1 MFDQYTY
8 LYVEDDQ
15 LSQEVMQLIM
25 VQSMGVNKLTV
36 FADSSDF
43 MNRLMALDQKP
54 QIILLDIHIRPL
66 DGFEMLR
73 LLRAHPAFSGVKIV
87 ALTASVMNEEVER
100 LRHSGFD
107 GAVAKP
113 LSVQTFPA
121 LMQRVIEGEA
131 VWHIA

>member
-8 LYVEDDQ
+8 LYVEDDH
-15 LSQEVMQLIM
+15 LSQEIMQLIM
-25 VQSMGVNKLTV
+25 VHGMGVKQLTV

-43 MNRLMALDQKP
+43 MERVMLLEPKP
-54 QIILLDIHIRPL
+54 GIILLDIHIKPL
-66 DGFEMLR
+66 DGFEMLQ
-73 LLRAHPAFSGVKIV
+73 LLRTNPAFSDVKIV

-100 LRHSGFD
+100 LQRSGFD

-121 LMQRVIEGEA
+121 LIQRVLDGET

>member
-1 MFDQYTY
+1 MFDHLAY

-15 LSQEVMQLIM
+15 LSREIMQLIM
-25 VQSMGVNKLTV
+25 TQCMGVTQLTV
-36 FADSSDF
+36 FSDSSDF
-43 MNRLMALDQKP
+43 MDRLTALRPKP
-54 QIILLDIHIRPL
+54 EIILLDIHVKPL
-66 DGFEMLR
+66 DGFEMLS
-73 LLRAHPAFSGVKIV
+73 LLRNNPEYREAKVI

-100 LRHSGFD
+100 LRLSGFD

-121 LMQRVIEGEA
+121 LIQRVIDGEA